1 MLTEKECKEIEQE
14 GFYDNLDKLGVN
26 VTGNEKEGY
35 IKELIRA
42 RKKKENRLVREE
54 IRAKK
59 KAIEQNIAKDD
70 GESEAEEET
79 EEQKVER
86 ERAEAETR
94 KRKMEKMEGTCI

>member
-1 MLTEKECKEIEQE
+1 MPTDKEREEIEQE
-14 GFYDNLDKLGVN
+14 GFYNNPDKLGMN
-26 VTGNEKEGY
+26 IIGNEKEGY
-35 IKELIRA
+35 IKELIHA

-54 IRAKK
+54 IKAKK
-59 KAIEQNIAKDD
+59 KAIEQNVAKDD

-94 KRKMEKMEGTCI
+94 KRKMEKMEGMCI

>member
-1 MLTEKECKEIEQE
+1 MPTEKEHEEIEQE
-14 GFYDNLDKLGVN
+14 GFYDNPDKHGLN
-26 VTGNEKEGY
+26 VIGNEKEGY
-35 IKELIRA
+35 INELIRA

-59 KAIEQNIAKDD
+59 KAIKQNVAKDN

-94 KRKMEKMEGTCI
+94 KRKMEKMEHTCI

>member
-1 MLTEKECKEIEQE
+1 MPTEKEREDIEQE
-14 GFYDNLDKLGVN
+14 GFYNNPDKLGVN
-26 VTGNEKEGY
+26 IIGNEKEGY
-35 IKELIRA
+35 INELILA

-94 KRKMEKMEGTCI
+94 KRKMEKMERTCI

>member
-1 MLTEKECKEIEQE
+1 MFEDT
-14 GFYDNLDKLGVN
+14 NLVAIHAKHVTVLGVN
-26 VTGNEKEGY
+26 VIGNEKEGY

-42 RKKKENRLVREE
+42 RKKKGNRLVREE

-59 KAIEQNIAKDD
+59 KAIKQNIAKDD

-94 KRKMEKMEGTCI
+94 KRKMEKMECTCI

>member
-1 MLTEKECKEIEQE
+1 M
-14 GFYDNLDKLGVN
+14 
-26 VTGNEKEGY
+26 
-35 IKELIRA
+35 
-42 RKKKENRLVREE
+42 REE
-54 IRAKK
+54 IKAKK

-94 KRKMEKMEGTCI
+94 KRKMEKMERMCI